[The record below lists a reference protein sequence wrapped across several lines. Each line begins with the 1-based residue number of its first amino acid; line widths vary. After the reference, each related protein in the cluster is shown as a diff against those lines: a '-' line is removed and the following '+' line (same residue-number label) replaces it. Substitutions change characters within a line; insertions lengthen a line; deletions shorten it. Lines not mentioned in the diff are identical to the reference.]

1 MSPFSRNISMTLGR
15 IELSQTFMTERFA
28 NKDNGFKPITIF
40 AKRSI
45 LNIWQGSDDASES
58 VFTNQ

>member
-1 MSPFSRNISMTLGR
+1 MTLGR